1 MFDISIF
8 GAFLGGLIVFFSP
21 CVLPIVPFYLS
32 YMAGAS
38 VSEIQGEVPL
48 EVRRRAFFASVM
60 FALGI
65 MTVFVLMG
73 AAAFSASRFFVSYM
87 TEFRILAAT
96 IVIVMGLHFLG
107 LFRIGFLDRTFQFQA
122 GDTSNMSVL
131 GGYVIGLAFAAGW
144 TPCVGGPLT
153 AVIFKA
159 STESTAWEGL
169 GLLIVFGVGLTL
181 PFVVGAAFLGPF
193 LRFVSRFKR
202 HLPMV
207 EKAMGALLIVFGV
220 LIATDSVNHI
230 ANWMLQFWP
239 AI

>member
-1 MFDISIF
+1 
-8 GAFLGGLIVFFSP
+8 
-21 CVLPIVPFYLS
+21 
-32 YMAGAS
+32 MAGAS
-38 VSEIQGEVPL
+38 VSDIQGSVSPQ
-48 EVRRRAFFASVM
+48 VRRRALLASVM
-60 FALGI
+60 FSLGI

-73 AAAFSASRFFVSYM
+73 AAAFSASRVFVSYM
-87 TEFRILAAT
+87 TEFRIFAAL

-107 LFRIGFLDRTFQFQA
+107 LFRIGFLDRTLQFQA
-122 GDTSNMSVL
+122 GDTSNMSIL

-169 GLLIVFGVGLTL
+169 GLMFVFGIGLTL
-181 PFVVGAAFLGPF
+181 PFVIGAAFLGPF

-202 HLPMV
+202 HLSRV
-207 EKAMGALLIVFGV
+207 EKGMGALLIVFGV

-239 AI
+239 TI